1 LYACYE
7 FYDRFK
13 NTPKDWL
20 ELFDFFRFVRVKGI
34 FRDIAMQEA
43 KIKAGTE

>member
-13 NTPKDWL
+13 HKPKDWL
-20 ELFDFFRFVRVKGI
+20 ELFDFFRFTKVKSV
-34 FRDIAMQEA
+34 FRDIALQEA
-43 KIKAGTE
+43 KAKQNG

>member
-13 NTPKDWL
+13 NKPRDWP
-20 ELFDFFRFVRVKGI
+20 ELFDFLRFMKVQGTLKE
-34 FRDIAMQEA
+34 IAVNA
-43 KIKAGTE
+43 AKAGENG

>member
-13 NTPKDWL
+13 NKPKSWI
-20 ELFDFFRFVRVKGI
+20 ELFDFLRFIKVQGI
-34 FRDIAMQEA
+34 LRDIAMSA
-43 KIKAGTE
+43 ARAGENG

>member
-13 NTPKDWL
+13 AKPKDWT
-20 ELFDFFRFVRVKGI
+20 ELFDFFRFMKVKSI

-43 KIKAGTE
+43 KAGQND